1 MKIKVMNEPGSY
13 KLPDDYHVPPGLR
26 TPPET
31 TEQEVKDA
39 REAITDYDADHAL
52 RIARRSQ
59 RAKKHGSRHGG
70 D

>member
-1 MKIKVMNEPGSY
+1 MKIKVKDEPGSY

-31 TEQEVKDA
+31 PEQEVKDA
-39 REAITDYDADHAL
+39 QEALMDYDADHAL

>member
-1 MKIKVMNEPGSY
+1 MKIKVRDEPGSY
-13 KLPDDYHVPPGLR
+13 KLPDDYHVPLGLR

-39 REAITDYDADHAL
+39 QEALMDYDADHAL
-52 RIARRSQ
+52 RIVKRTQ
-59 RAKKHGSRHGG
+59 RARKHGSHHGG